1 MKNNDE
7 KFSSYFLNEMDDNER
22 LKFEEELK
30 TSIELRNEYEN
41 YKKLFDVIQ
50 ITKSIKLSDEYSQNI
65 IPVFRKKLERKQ
77 KFSAMIKFGYVFAVL
92 LAFVVGYSVMDF
104 MIKTNK
110 ENPVSF
116 TSITPEEASSFA
128 DEMNINF
135 ENDYDEQASASID
148 SLYTTAFNENVKS
161 SIDSKRIQSI
171 SKDISIDEL
180 DKYLSEDDVNLIF
193 AELSDK
199 EILKR

>member
-77 KFSAMIKFGYVFAVL
+77 KYSAIIKFGYVFAVL

-171 SKDISIDEL
+171 SKDISIGEL

>member
-148 SLYTTAFNENVKS
+148 SLYTTAVNENVKS

>member
-50 ITKSIKLSDEYSQNI
+50 YTKSIKLSDEYSQNI

-77 KFSAMIKFGYVFAVL
+77 KFSALIKFGYVFAVL
-92 LAFVVGYSVMDF
+92 LAFVVGYSVMNF

>member
-50 ITKSIKLSDEYSQNI
+50 YTKSIKLSDEYSQNI

-171 SKDISIDEL
+171 SKDISIGEL

>member
-77 KFSAMIKFGYVFAVL
+77 KYSAIIKFGYVFAVL

-148 SLYTTAFNENVKS
+148 SLYTTAVNENVKS

>member
-50 ITKSIKLSDEYSQNI
+50 YTKSIKLSDEYSQNI

-77 KFSAMIKFGYVFAVL
+77 KYSAIIKFGYVFAVL

>member
-30 TSIELRNEYEN
+30 NSIELRNEYEN

-50 ITKSIKLSDEYSQNI
+50 YTKSIKLSDEYSQNI

-77 KFSAMIKFGYVFAVL
+77 KFSALIKFGYVFAVL
-92 LAFVVGYSVMDF
+92 LAFVVGYSVMNF

>member
-50 ITKSIKLSDEYSQNI
+50 YTKSIKLSDEYSQNI

-77 KFSAMIKFGYVFAVL
+77 KYSAIIKFGYVFAVL

-148 SLYTTAFNENVKS
+148 SLYTTAVNENVKS

>member
-148 SLYTTAFNENVKS
+148 SLYTTAVNENVKS

-171 SKDISIDEL
+171 SKDISIGEL

>member
-171 SKDISIDEL
+171 SKDISIGEL